1 MRVIKETRR
10 FKHGTGSFLLS
21 LAVLILIWAVAA
33 ELAESRVLP
42 GPFAVA
48 QVAWAELRSGALAF
62 HVAMTLLRV
71 FAAFILAMAIG
82 TAVGILLGR
91 EPSLNRFFD
100 SWLLLAL
107 NIPALIVFCYLWIGI
122 NEVAAIAAVA
132 INKIPNVAITMREG
146 ARALDPA
153 LSDVATVYRFPPM
166 KRLRHIV
173 WPQLEPFLAASVRSG
188 LALIWKIVLVVELLG
203 RNNGVGFQI
212 NLYFQLFDMARIFAY
227 TLAFMAVVGLIEW
240 LLIKPWEARARA
252 WRGGA

>member
-1 MRVIKETRR
+1 MTAGR
-10 FKHGTGSFLLS
+10 TGSFLLS

-42 GPFAVA
+42 GPLTVA

-71 FAAFILAMAIG
+71 LGAFIVAMAIG

-107 NIPALIVFCYLWIGI
+107 NIPALVVIVFCYLWIGI

-153 LSDVATVYRFPPM
+153 LSDVATVYRFSFA
-166 KRLRHIV
+166 KRLKHIV

-212 NLYFQLFDMARIFAY
+212 NLHFQLFDMARIFAY

-240 LLIKPWEARARA
+240 LLIKPWETRSRA
-252 WRGGA
+252 WRGEA

>member
-1 MRVIKETRR
+1 MPPAR
-10 FKHGTGSFLLS
+10 TGWFLLS
-21 LAVLILIWAVAA
+21 LAVLILIWSLAV
-33 ELAESRVLP
+33 ELAGSRALP
-42 GPFAVA
+42 GPLAVA
-48 QVAWAELRSGALAF
+48 QVAWLELRSGTLAF

-71 FAAFILAMAIG
+71 AGAFIIAMTLG
-82 TAVGILLGR
+82 TAIGILLGR
-91 EPSLNRFFD
+91 DASLNRFFD

-107 NIPALIVFCYLWIGI
+107 NIPALVVIVFCYLWIGI

-153 LSDVATVYRFPPM
+153 LGDVATVFRFPPL
-166 KRLRHIV
+166 KRLKHIV

-212 NLYFQLFDMARIFAY
+212 NLYFQLFDMARILAY
-227 TLAFMAVVGLIEW
+227 TLAFMAVVGFVEW
-240 LLIKPWEARARA
+240 LLIKPWETRARA
-252 WRGGA
+252 WRGEP